1 MKLSHLPLFF
11 APGLSEGVELT
22 FDGKRNGDRLLDGR
36 LLARGAEIGKVENG
50 VAIFVEPSN
59 WPPAEIQKLRDMNA
73 IPNNWNGQSRSVN
86 WKGQSSPPS
95 AEPAKSF
102 HDALDSVATSGGYI
116 LDVASGP
123 GGGVAAAVLSR
134 NPDAN
139 IIMNDIS
146 APVLEL
152 WREFLAERGIGDN
165 ICFAA
170 FDASNMPVRTGTM
183 DAIANMGGFG
193 NIGDKDHDAIR
204 EACRVLKPGGRVF
217 SFELVLEPESLQKL
231 PDPMR
236 TRHAAQV
243 SGHGMAPFLEA
254 EGLTVESKHNVGG
267 RELVPE
273 EGGLPT
279 RAARHGVTL
288 RVAYEL
294 LIARK
299 PANAGRGT

>member
-1 MKLSHLPLFF
+1 MKITHLHMFF
-11 APGLSEGVELT
+11 APGSSEDATLT
-22 FDGKRNGDRLLDGR
+22 FAGKRDGEKLLDGK
-36 LLARGAEIGKVENG
+36 LLAGGAEVARVQNG
-50 VAIFVEPSN
+50 IAIFVESSN
-59 WPPAEIQKLRDMNA
+59 WPPAEIQKLRDMKA
-73 IPNNWNGQSRSVN
+73 IPNNWKGQSRSVN
-86 WKGQSSPPS
+86 WKGKSRPPIK
-95 AEPAKSF
+95 EHAKSF

-123 GGGVAAAVLSR
+123 GGGVATAILSR

-139 IIMNDIS
+139 IIMNDLS
-146 APVLEL
+146 AAVLEL
-152 WREFLAERGIGDN
+152 WREFLAERSIGDN

-170 FDASNMPVRTGTM
+170 FDAATMPIRTGTM
-183 DAIANMGGFG
+183 HAISNMGGFS

-217 SFELVLEPESLQKL
+217 SFELVLEPDSLAEL

-236 TRHAAQV
+236 SRRAAQV
-243 SGHGMAPFLEA
+243 IARGMAPFLEA

-288 RVAYEL
+288 RVTFEL
-294 LIARK
+294 LTARK
-299 PANAGRGT
+299 PPTP